1 MKRFFLVLGLVGAV
15 SIFTGCASSDSGG
28 SGEEQVEQTTS
39 APVAPHGNP
48 LDTPDE
54 STLSHVPGQ

>member
-1 MKRFFLVLGLVGAV
+1 MLGLAGAIA
-15 SIFTGCASSDSGG
+15 IFAGCASSRSDTSGADQLDQ
-28 SGEEQVEQTTS
+28 STS
-39 APVAPHGNP
+39 APAAQHGNP